1 MTRILV
7 IDDDPLV
14 RATLSAILEGAG
26 YDVTLAVNGQN
37 GLDEFSRRV
46 PDMVI
51 TDIVMPE
58 IEGIETIR
66 VIRASA
72 PTLPIV
78 AISGGGRSVP
88 LDYLR
93 MAQRLGAT
101 DVLQKPFEADEL
113 VGIVSRYL
121 PPSTAAG

>member
-1 MTRILV
+1 MSRILV

-26 YDVTLAVNGQN
+26 YDVTLAVDGQS
-37 GLDEFSRRV
+37 GLAEFGRGV

-66 VIRASA
+66 VMRSSA

-78 AISGGGRSVP
+78 AISGGGRGVP

-101 DVLQKPFEADEL
+101 EVLQKPFEADDL
-113 VGIVSRYL
+113 VAMVARYL
-121 PPSTAAG
+121 PGTGRH